1 MFDSIGTILMIISNI
16 SKSIPIQI
24 QKSHHFS
31 SLPSNPSIA
40 QSQNNPSL
48 ISLQTL
54 IIEYNF
60 NYKLTIITI
69 NNNETL

>member
-24 QKSHHFS
+24 QKYLFFLHFP
-31 SLPSNPSIA
+31 LKQSIA
-40 QSQNNPSL
+40 QSQNNPL
-48 ISLQTL
+48 IIPLQTL

-60 NYKLTIITI
+60 
-69 NNNETL
+69 